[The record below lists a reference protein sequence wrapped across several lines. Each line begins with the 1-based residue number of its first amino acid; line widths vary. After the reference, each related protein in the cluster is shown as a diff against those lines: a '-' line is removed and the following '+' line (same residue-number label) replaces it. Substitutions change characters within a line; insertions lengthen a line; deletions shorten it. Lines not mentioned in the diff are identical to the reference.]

1 MDHTQFYEVNYTQVQ
16 YYYINSTSQTIMNN
30 RIKILTLWK
39 ISIHHGK
46 TSFSADLCQ
55 LKDLWQQNSWQPKAS
70 LQRID
75 WWQRKGLWQHKDDK
89 NLTWKKK
96 LLKCNIIITKI

>member
-1 MDHTQFYEVNYTQVQ
+1 MGKPVFQ
-16 YYYINSTSQTIMNN
+16 QTYV
-30 RIKILTLWK
+30 
-39 ISIHHGK
+39 SSK
-46 TSFSADLCQ
+46 TYGS
-55 LKDLWQQNSWQPKAS
+55 KNSWQPKAS